1 MKEQLTGIILDF
13 IIVVARCWKTTDT
26 AQDRAV
32 YQQDVAIAA
41 WWLARLR
48 QGEERS
54 VAQEILADET
64 KKHFYD
70 YWRSGPCGEMET
82 NAFASMTKAVE
93 ALLGTGDV
101 AAV

>member
-1 MKEQLTGIILDF
+1 MKEELTAIILDF
-13 IIVVARCWKTTDT
+13 IIVAARCWKTTDT

-48 QGEERS
+48 ESDARS
-54 VAQEILADET
+54 VGQEILAAET

-70 YWRSGPCGEMET
+70 YWRPGSCGEAET
-82 NAFASMTKAVE
+82 NAFAGMTKAVE
-93 ALLGTGDV
+93 ELLGV
-101 AAV
+101 A